1 MKITAVRATW
11 LCAPIPAEHAHVSD
25 FGRNDTFNMC
35 LVEIEPDVGLIGLGE
50 AKAGVGNVGNYAAM
64 VTLIREGMAPV
75 LLGRDPRD
83 ITGIWETLYNGSRA
97 HYATREGR
105 TFPTM
110 GRRGL
115 ALCAISGIDIACWDL
130 LGRSLG
136 QPVWRLLGGK
146 YRERIPPY
154 ASGGGGA
161 GGAPGQQKNPKAGG
175 GPRPRERGVGGGG
188 ESERGCAARGGRG

>member
-11 LCAPIPAEHAHVSD
+11 LRAPIPAEHAHVSD

-35 LVEIEPDVGLIGLGE
+35 LVEIETDVGLIGLGE
-50 AKAGVGNVGNYAAM
+50 AKAAVGNLGNYAAM
-64 VTLIREGMAPV
+64 VTLIREEMAPV
-75 LLGRDPRD
+75 LIGRDPRD

-130 LGRSLG
+130 
-136 QPVWRLLGGK
+136 
-146 YRERIPPY
+146 PPPTR
-154 ASGGGGA
+154 AA
-161 GGAPGQQKNPKAGG
+161 GGRRSAPSAS
-175 GPRPRERGVGGGG
+175 R
-188 ESERGCAARGGRG
+188 